1 MGYKLEKMD
10 LGQFNNVVSVMVV
23 ANVLCEKSVFLKCS
37 RIVLQ
42 YHFKGLEKKRRYRWT
57 DLM

>member
-42 YHFKGLEKKRRYRWT
+42 YHFKGLEKKRRYR
-57 DLM
+57 